1 MSTREYQR
9 CEATG
14 TWRDRSIDRSSSPPA
29 SISHTRTSPT
39 HSGPSRPSVVSVGL
53 ERSALPCQAPVAC
66 IPAPFSKIPVFGMSS
81 YPLPSLP
88 RYVCLGLFTVHKDP
102 IVPSIHPA
110 RWGLCAQF
118 GVNSCFSVLS
128 TKLVTDYPHP
138 HPHPHPL
145 QHRQLDLRGYCQR
158 AERYVRGFRSFVR
171 RRLSRSDGSVQA
183 SGPPPSPYTFFCL
196 LLLRIYD
203 CSFVLQSRIRTW
215 RRLCWCSRSI

>member
-1 MSTREYQR
+1 VRGNRHLEREI
-9 CEATG
+9 
-14 TWRDRSIDRSSSPPA
+14 DRSIDRA
-29 SISHTRTSPT
+29 AR
-39 HSGPSRPSVVSVGL
+39 
-53 ERSALPCQAPVAC
+53 
-66 IPAPFSKIPVFGMSS
+66 
-81 YPLPSLP
+81 PLPSHTHVHRQPTQVLLVLLLFQWVWNDP
-88 RYVCLGLFTVHKDP
+88 HCRVRRPWRIVLLRHFEIRISYVSPPPFPSEVRLSRTRTVHCSLFTVHKDP

-158 AERYVRGFRSFVR
+158 AERCVRGFRSFVR

-183 SGPPPSPYTFFCL
+183 SRPPPSPYTFFCL

-215 RRLCWCSRSI
+215 RRSCWCSRSI